1 MLHNGHRSG
10 EGVTFLRQNLR
21 EGVTFLSQNLR
32 PIGEGVTFLSNRHVS
47 SPKPS
52 AEHILG
58 VGWATLR
65 WCVRATQRR
74 PPIARTA
81 HVVHC
86 ACATCARVTR
96 VGWSAVSQSRAVV
109 ESATGSGNH
118 QHTGPSST
126 RAWLGC
132 RTSVVQHKQHNVW
145 AWWGSGAPRAPQDGG
160 WGGVGAGLLRTLQR
174 HRNEGKNLRFRV
186 SFGGARPARAPT
198 SHNGAW
204 LPRVPAPACPY

>member
-1 MLHNGHRSG
+1 MGAACSTPPPLPVGSCRLTIHSVVLHNRHRSG

-21 EGVTFLSQNLR
+21 EGVTFLRLNLR

-109 ESATGSGNH
+109 ESATGSWACGS
-118 QHTGPSST
+118 TDRPTFDRRPEGPVGSSQAGST
-126 RAWLGC
+126 RSWVAPGRSNRSNRSNPGRSTFLG
-132 RTSVVQHKQHNVW
+132 VPEK
-145 AWWGSGAPRAPQDGG
+145 P
-160 WGGVGAGLLRTLQR
+160 
-174 HRNEGKNLRFRV
+174 E
-186 SFGGARPARAPT
+186 RPKPCALCID
-198 SHNGAW
+198 SI
-204 LPRVPAPACPY
+204 

>member
-1 MLHNGHRSG
+1 MGAACSTPPPLPVGSCRLTIHSVVLHNGHLSG

-21 EGVTFLSQNLR
+21 EGVTFLRQNLR

-52 AEHILG
+52 GEHILG

-65 WCVRATQRR
+65 WCVRATQKH

-96 VGWSAVSQSRAVV
+96 VGWSAVSQSRVAGLFADQISGQRTRSSS
-109 ESATGSGNH
+109 SARA
-118 QHTGPSST
+118 HTRLIWSPLTRYLVLSALVLQAFQGPDIWSRVT
-126 RAWLGC
+126 RYL
-132 RTSVVQHKQHNVW
+132 
-145 AWWGSGAPRAPQDGG
+145 
-160 WGGVGAGLLRTLQR
+160 VGAA
-174 HRNEGKNLRFRV
+174 
-186 SFGGARPARAPT
+186 AR
-198 SHNGAW
+198 
-204 LPRVPAPACPY
+204 